1 MDSVKTKAKK
11 YTLVNAKAVAGI
23 VLIPENGQFRA
34 YVAWEWEDQAMH
46 GNFAIIESNCLVDKS
61 SLAEVVNNIADYG
74 TDVTHKSEIRQL
86 FGSLF

>member
-34 YVAWEWEDQAMH
+34 YVAWEWEDQADKKV
-46 GNFAIIESNCLVDKS
+46 FAICKSRQLYESVEIE
-61 SLAEVVNNIADYG
+61 NILETADYG
-74 TDVTHKSEIRQL
+74 WDITHTDEAKKL
-86 FGSLF
+86 FANIF